1 MLYWLQKNSVQ
12 EGFLEFIPL
21 QSATSESIATELRE
35 HLAAIVPEDQQSK
48 LICQAYDGASVM
60 RGATAGVQRKIKDAY
75 PKCLLYPLL
84 HTSAQPDHA
93 TGRLSHFRR
102 ENFFFWP
109 RWICQLFF
117 QDHPSKHVS
126 TSSNI
131 RKNFHSQAI
140 NTVFKHREDLVCCF
154 ENTRDVTLTPIPS
167 ERQDPWP
174 CYWNIRTLSS
184 FWNLFHHIMPHVD
197 LLYAKLQKKNIDS
210 GHIRGSVQQF
220 EQDIQ
225 RIRYSCWFFII
236 ISLPSL

>member
-1 MLYWLQKNSVQ
+1 MLYWLQKTSVQ

-75 PKCLLYPLL
+75 PKCLLYP
-84 HTSAQPDHA
+84 P
-93 TGRLSHFRR
+93 HFRR

-109 RWICQLFF
+109 RWICQLFSPRSPKRTCVL
-117 QDHPSKHVS
+117 DNMLICRLP
-126 TSSNI
+126 TSSSI